1 MEAAGDYTEYC
12 VLGMYPAKWCEKME
26 ANDEGVWT
34 ANEAAE

>member
-1 MEAAGDYTEYC
+1 
-12 VLGMYPAKWCEKME
+12 MYPAKWCEKME